1 MNHEDS
7 EQSDPH
13 RRYRVVDRSG
23 LVASVSLKLA
33 EQFSY
38 DDEQSTPE
46 VLRSAFISHFRRG
59 IQSLDERGDDELLQL
74 AEEQGTIEDLVASAV
89 LDEIDVPP
97 LLAWYETRLR
107 SFSTELP

>member
-7 EQSDPH
+7 ELADLH

-38 DDEQSTPE
+38 DDEQSAPE
-46 VLRSAFISHFRRG
+46 ALRSAFISHFRRG
-59 IQSLDERGDDELLQL
+59 IQSLDEREDDELLQL
-74 AEEQGTIEDLVASAV
+74 AEEQGTIKDLVVAEV
-89 LDEIDVPP
+89 LDEIDAPP
-97 LLAWYETRLR
+97 LLAWYEARLKD
-107 SFSTELP
+107 FEEV